1 MKWSNWR
8 YFVGGGLL
16 LMGVVALLQVLGVLP
31 TEGSFGALLFGIL
44 FAGVGV
50 AFLSLLANS
59 RQNWWAVIPGVILIS
74 LGVLILLGG
83 FAPGIA
89 DVIGGAVFLGGISL
103 AFWLVFILTPKNW
116 WAIIPAGVLLTLA
129 AVTVI
134 PENAGIETGGIFF
147 LGLAVTFLAL
157 ALIPVEGK
165 RMSWPLIPGG
175 ILFVMGVLLLLT
187 QTDLINYIWPIALI
201 LVGLFMVIRPY
212 LRRSRM

>member
-16 LMGVVALLQVLGVLP
+16 LMGVIALLQVLGIIP
-31 TEGSFGALLFGIL
+31 TDGSFGALLFGVL

-59 RQNWWAVIPGVILIS
+59 RQNWWAVIPGVVLIS
-74 LGVLILLGG
+74 LGVLILLGA

-89 DVIGGAVFLGGISL
+89 DAIGGAVFLGGISL

-129 AVTVI
+129 AVTLI

-175 ILFVMGVLLLLT
+175 ILFVMGILLLLT